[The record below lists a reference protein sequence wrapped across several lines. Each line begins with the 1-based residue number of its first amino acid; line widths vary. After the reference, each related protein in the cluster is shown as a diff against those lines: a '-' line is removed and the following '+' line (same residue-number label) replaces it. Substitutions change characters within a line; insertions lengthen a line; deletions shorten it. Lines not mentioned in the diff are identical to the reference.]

1 MGRICSLGLEWLRSK
16 MVHVESEAD
25 PLVEIAYNAEFNSHT
40 LRLLQRVVEERRNAR
55 PICN

>member
-1 MGRICSLGLEWLRSK
+1 

-25 PLVEIAYNAEFNSHT
+25 PLVEIACNAELNPHT